1 MSYRVGLTGGI
12 GSGKST
18 VAELFAE
25 LGVPIIDTDII
36 SHQLTQAG
44 GTAIASIQQKFG
56 NEYIDSAGALNRDLM
71 RQRVFSDPLAK
82 QNLESIL
89 HPLILSQ
96 ARSRAEANTAPYVML
111 IVPLLFESSDYRHW
125 LDRTLLVDC
134 TENTQIRRAVSRS
147 GLSESAV
154 RSIMSQQLT
163 RSQRALLADDI
174 IQNEGDLS
182 ALKPQVERLHRHYL
196 DLAARSN

>member
-18 VAELFAE
+18 VAELFAR
-25 LGVPIIDTDII
+25 LGVPIIDTDVI

-44 GTAIASIQQKFG
+44 GAALTCITQKFG
-56 NEYIDSAGALNRDLM
+56 SEYIDSAGALNRDLM

-82 QNLESIL
+82 KNLESIL

-96 ARSRAEANTAPYVML
+96 ARSSAEASTAPYVML
-111 IVPLLFESSDYRHW
+111 VVPLLFESGDYQHW

-134 TENTQIRRAVSRS
+134 TEDTQIRRAVSRS
-147 GLSESAV
+147 GLSEPAV
-154 RSIMSQQLT
+154 RSIMSQQLN
-163 RSQRALLADDI
+163 RSQRALLADDT

-182 ALKPQVERLHRHYL
+182 ALKPQVERLHRHYIE
-196 DLAARSN
+196 LATRSN

>member
-25 LGVPIIDTDII
+25 LGVPIIDTDVI

-44 GTAIASIQQKFG
+44 GAAIASIQQKFG

-82 QNLESIL
+82 QNLENII

-96 ARSRAEANTAPYVML
+96 ARSRAEASTAPYVML
-111 IVPLLFESSDYRHW
+111 VVPLLFESSDYRQW

-134 TENTQIRRAVSRS
+134 TEDTQIRRAVSRS

-163 RSQRALLADDI
+163 RSQRALLADDA

-196 DLAARSN
+196 NLAARSN

>member
-44 GTAIASIQQKFG
+44 GAAIASIQQKFG
-56 NEYIDSAGALNRDLM
+56 SEYIDSAGALNRDLM

-96 ARSRAEANTAPYVML
+96 ARSRAEASTAPYVML
-111 IVPLLFESSDYRHW
+111 VVPLLFESSDYRQW

-134 TENTQIRRAVSRS
+134 TEDTQIRRAVSRS
-147 GLSESAV
+147 GLSESTV

-163 RSQRALLADDI
+163 RSQRALLADDA

-196 DLAARSN
+196 NLAARSN

>member
-25 LGVPIIDTDII
+25 LGVPIIDTDVI

-44 GTAIASIQQKFG
+44 GAAIASIQQKFG

-82 QNLESIL
+82 QNLENII

-96 ARSRAEANTAPYVML
+96 ARSRAEASTAPYVML
-111 IVPLLFESSDYRHW
+111 VVPLLFESNDYQHW
-125 LDRTLLVDC
+125 LDCTLLVDC
-134 TENTQIRRAVSRS
+134 TEDTQIRRTVSRS
-147 GLSESAV
+147 GLSESSV

-163 RSQRALLADDI
+163 RSQRALLADDT
-174 IQNEGDLS
+174 IQNEGDLP

>member
-18 VAELFAE
+18 VAKLFAE
-25 LGVPIIDTDII
+25 FDVPIIDTDLI

-44 GTAIASIQQKFG
+44 GDALASIQGEFG
-56 NEYIDSAGALNRDLM
+56 MAYINPDGALNRDLM
-71 RQRVFSDPLAK
+71 RQRVFSDPRAK
-82 QNLESIL
+82 QKLESIL

-96 ARSRAEANTAPYVML
+96 ARSRAETSTTAYIM
-111 IVPLLFESSDYRHW
+111 IVIPLLFESRDYLHW

-134 TENTQIRRAVSRS
+134 SEDAQIRRVCTRS

-182 ALKPQVERLHRHYL
+182 VLKSQVEQLHRRYL